1 VQSIAQS
8 GGRRIAVSVKI
19 LEAVSH
25 PKACRGAGS
34 RHLSY
39 PKTGN
44 GFGAAIWRR
53 KHSGHSLVS
62 PRRAGSLSNLSS
74 KKAYIQR
81 RRNARLESGMRKK
94 MNTALNSYRRGDP
107 TLAAMEEIQSYCLA
121 HPGSPA
127 AVRRP
132 QLSIRGDLWIAL
144 LEPSVKKGIVG
155 IGPSVEAA
163 LRAFDAQYLEFLG
176 PRKEASTI
184 HDSAYR
190 ARNRAAQVQP
200 DFRC

>member
-1 VQSIAQS
+1 MD
-8 GGRRIAVSVKI
+8 
-19 LEAVSH
+19 
-25 PKACRGAGS
+25 P
-34 RHLSY
+34 
-39 PKTGN
+39 
-44 GFGAAIWRR
+44 
-53 KHSGHSLVS
+53 
-62 PRRAGSLSNLSS
+62 
-74 KKAYIQR
+74 
-81 RRNARLESGMRKK
+81 
-94 MNTALNSYRRGDP
+94 ALNTYRLADP
-107 TLAAMEEIQSYCLA
+107 TLVAREELQAYCLA
-121 HPGSPA
+121 HPRSPS

-132 QLSIRGDLWIAL
+132 QLSSRGDLWIAL
-144 LEPSVKKGIVG
+144 LGPSVEEGIVG